1 MAEPEF
7 NMEEPHNSTPAP
19 NTGEASNPHEG
30 LRHGRDNP
38 YPTPAPDTEEAT
50 KSHESNHPEGSAP
63 YPTPAPDTDEGNNL
77 HEDIHDER
85 GDDVINNNFPEGS
98 VREHNDQEESNDS
111 SSDVSMADAAE
122 DGPRPEPQTP
132 EIPHWARKIIKQN
145 IDWYGKVVGA
155 YFHSDNPP
163 DPIHVERFF
172 EILNADIE
180 QTGKEQ
186 GHDDIIRIDP
196 KFYVSQK
203 ESLEKVWSLPTV
215 KANKEE
221 GWKAFDK
228 VNSLFEKFNKIYDLP
243 AHWNLLDL
251 AKRHLGTRP
260 ENTLKGLD
268 ALEAMMEKDL
278 PEKPLYWWEK
288 GFGTQVFVELCE
300 GGKST
305 YRIRAGSYIPY
316 DKKKV
321 QYVDPQA
328 TRGSVMERQW
338 NKYGYEKQKY
348 KYTREDVYDVLGV
361 GWKIDNDERGLQED
375 PLDYIMPEKV
385 KNAKKQGGRKTYA
398 HTKLLIKWKDGQTTL
413 ETREFF
419 RRIIGNR
426 NKADWMIYKKAQ
438 EQENAYRKAKVANN
452 DSNQDNDG
460 EST

>member
-7 NMEEPHNSTPAP
+7 NMEESRNPTPAP
-19 NTGEASNPHEG
+19 NTGEASNLHEG
-30 LRHGRDNP
+30 HRHGRDNP

-50 KSHESNHPEGSAP
+50 KIHESNHHEGSAP
-63 YPTPAPDTDEGNNL
+63 YPTPAPDTDEANNL
-77 HEDIHDER
+77 HEGNRHERSNLQDANDLQGGIHHER
-85 GDDVINNNFPEGS
+85 RDVQDDNNNNFPEGS

-288 GFGTQVFVELCE
+288 GFGTQVFVELSE

-305 YRIRAGSYIPY
+305 YRVRAGSYIPY
-316 DKKKV
+316 NKK
-321 QYVDPQA
+321 
-328 TRGSVMERQW
+328 RFNM
-338 NKYGYEKQKY
+338 
-348 KYTREDVYDVLGV
+348 
-361 GWKIDNDERGLQED
+361 
-375 PLDYIMPEKV
+375 
-385 KNAKKQGGRKTYA
+385 
-398 HTKLLIKWKDGQTTL
+398 LI
-413 ETREFF
+413 
-419 RRIIGNR
+419 RRR
-426 NKADWMIYKKAQ
+426 HA
-438 EQENAYRKAKVANN
+438 EV
-452 DSNQDNDG
+452 
-460 EST
+460 